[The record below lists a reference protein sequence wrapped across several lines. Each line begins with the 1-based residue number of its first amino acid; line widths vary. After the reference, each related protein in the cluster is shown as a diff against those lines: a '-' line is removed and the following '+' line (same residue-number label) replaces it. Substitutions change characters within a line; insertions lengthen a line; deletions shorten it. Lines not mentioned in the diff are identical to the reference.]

1 MKNKSAFGI
10 YNVIGIVIGYAA
22 IIRLLL
28 TKGMSGLDGIDL
40 PGGFPSPNGLIV
52 IWGFLFLLWALGSH
66 FVYSVKLSPR
76 RKRNI
81 FLNSLILVIGI
92 FIWHFLVFGSL
103 NIMGA
108 LAVSAALLLL
118 GVIVWFMYLVT
129 HRYGGY
135 LFIPVMIWL
144 CFMLYISI
152 SLAVRN

>member
-10 YNVIGIVIGYAA
+10 SSVIGLVIGYAA
-22 IIRLLL
+22 IVRLLL
-28 TKGMSGLDGIDL
+28 VKGMSALDGTVL
-40 PGGFPSPNGLIV
+40 PAGFPSQTGFIV
-52 IWGFLFLLWALGSH
+52 IWGFLFLLWALGSR

-76 RKRNI
+76 RERNI

-92 FIWHFLVFGSL
+92 FIWNYLIFGSL

-135 LFIPVMIWL
+135 LFIPMMIWL
-144 CFMLYISI
+144 CYILYLSI
-152 SLAVRN
+152 AMAVRN